1 MVDIIKINY
10 HQESESKDATAPLM
24 NRLDPVWVFLEA
36 QKDRWFYWTV
46 AAFMAGCAAINVIP
60 ADYKAHE
67 YELISIVCLAI
78 LISLV
83 RMKARGSYLLSLSLV
98 LLAGLSYTAYRSEMD
113 GVGPI
118 KGRIGPIQIIGQV
131 EDIDLDGGRVRLL
144 LTDII
149 IDNVPGRS
157 VGFPRRGKVRLT
169 VSAGQPL
176 PVIGDRVGL
185 RAVLKPPPRPV
196 YPGSFDI
203 GRRSWFGGIS
213 AYGFS
218 LGNLSIEERDARPGF
233 EQLFL
238 SALKELRSRVSFRV
252 RNAVPGSTGDILDA
266 LITGERQGIEDRDR
280 DALRDAGL
288 AHLLAISGLHVGL
301 VATSVHLF
309 VRYMLSLVPWV
320 SLRIPARKPAALAA
334 MCAALGYAL
343 LAGFTVPTMRAFVM
357 TSLALFAVMVD
368 RSPISMRLVAVS
380 ALVVMLVSPDSV
392 AGASFQ
398 MSFAAVMALVAFY
411 EGDGGRRL
419 VVLMRE
425 KGQRRIAG
433 YFLATVA
440 TTLVAGTATM
450 PFSIYH
456 FGRFAVYGV
465 VSNFM
470 AMPIMGFLVMP
481 GALMGVL
488 LMPLGLEHWPLV
500 LSSLGV
506 DAVLAVARAV
516 SSIPGAVLIC
526 AEPGIPVAAVL
537 SFALLW
543 GCLWRGRVRYLA
555 AIPVALGL
563 LFLVMDGRV
572 PVVIVSEDG
581 EVGIPLEDGI
591 LLVNDPARAR
601 YESDIWMES
610 LGLTAKRSFAEQI
623 EEYPIEQGVENF
635 IALSCDDAGCI
646 YRTDHTRG
654 SISVSILKDPEGIGA
669 DCRRADVVISPVP
682 VPRYGCGRDGALLID
697 PFYLKDHGAVAVFR
711 DEGNGSGRPVRL
723 DTVEGHRAG
732 RPWALSGR
740 RGFNR

>member
-1 MVDIIKINY
+1 MY
-10 HQESESKDATAPLM
+10 
-24 NRLDPVWVFLEA
+24 RFDPFWTFLEA
-36 QKDRWFYWTV
+36 QKDRWFYWAV
-46 AAFMAGCAAINVIP
+46 VAFMAGCASINVIST
-60 ADYKAHE
+60 DYNTYE
-67 YELISIVCLAI
+67 YILLSIVYFAF
-78 LISLV
+78 LIFFV
-83 RMKARGSYLLSLSLV
+83 RIGAGGSYLLFLPLV
-98 LLAGLSYTAYRSEMD
+98 LLAGLSYTAYRSAAD
-113 GVGPI
+113 GVEPILRKTGPV
-118 KGRIGPIQIIGQV
+118 QLSGQV
-131 EDIDLDGGRVRLL
+131 EDIESGGGRVRLL
-144 LTDII
+144 LTDVM
-149 IDNVPGRS
+149 IDGVPGTS
-157 VGFPRRGKVRLT
+157 VSFPREGKVRLT

-176 PVIGDRVGL
+176 PGIGDRVGL

-203 GRRSWFGGIS
+203 GRRSWFDGIS

-218 LGNLSIEERDARPGF
+218 LGKLSIDKRDARPGF
-233 EQLFL
+233 DQLFL
-238 SALKELRSRVSFRV
+238 SALKELRSRVSLRV

-266 LITGERQGIEDRDR
+266 LITGERQGIEERDR

-309 VRYMLSLVPWV
+309 VRYMLSLVPWM

-343 LAGFTVPTMRAFVM
+343 IAGFTVPTMRAFVM

-380 ALVVMLVSPDSV
+380 ALVVMLVSPNSV

-398 MSFAAVMALVAFY
+398 MSFAAVLALVAFY

-419 VVLMRE
+419 VALMRE

-465 VSNFM
+465 ISNFL

-481 GALMGVL
+481 GALIGVL
-488 LMPLGLEHWPLV
+488 LMPLGLEYWPLV
-500 LSSLGV
+500 LSSLGI

-526 AEPGIPVAAVL
+526 AEPGIHVAAVL

-555 AIPVALGL
+555 VIPVLLGIAL
-563 LFLVMDGRV
+563 LVTDGRV

-591 LLVNDPARAR
+591 LLVSDPARAR
-601 YESDIWMES
+601 YETGIWMES
-610 LGLTAKRSFAEQI
+610 LGQTAKRSFAEQI
-623 EEYPIEQGVENF
+623 EEHPVEQGVENF
-635 IALSCDDAGCI
+635 IALSCDDVGCI
-646 YRTDHTRG
+646 YRTDRTRG
-654 SISVSILKDPEGIGA
+654 GISISILKDPAGIGA

-711 DEGNGSGRPVRL
+711 NEGNGSGRPVRL
-723 DTVEGHRAG
+723 DTVEGHRGG

-740 RGFNR
+740 RDFNR